1 MPVTCALDI
10 ADAGSSSQEE
20 VGALMNLTRERI
32 RQIELSAL
40 TKLRALDQSTLLR
53 LDLDDAAPDGSA
65 TVEKH

>member
-10 ADAGSSSQEE
+10 ADAGASSQEE

-40 TKLRALDQSTLLR
+40 TKLRAERRATLLR

-65 TVEKH
+65 AVDKH